1 VTRRFVGDVRE
12 VVALAWPTVLTMVSY
27 TLMQFVDAVMVA
39 QVGPLE
45 VAAQGNGGVWSF
57 APISFCFGVL
67 SLVNTF
73 VAQHVGAG
81 RGHEA
86 GRWAWTGLWLSGI
99 AWIAL
104 LLPFGFLVMPAA
116 FAAMGH
122 EPALVELET
131 RYAQIL
137 LAGGILSLGAKA
149 VHNFLFGISRPK
161 IVAVAAIAG
170 NAVNLVCNYALI
182 YGEAGLPALGLPG
195 VPGAPALGVTGAA
208 IATLCGVLVE
218 LLIPLALMFGP
229 EIDRLHGTRRSWRPH
244 WHSLRELLRVGWP
257 AAIQFGNELI
267 CWAIFMS
274 VLVGRFGTIEIA
286 AGWAVLRYIHLS
298 FMPAVGF
305 SVATTTLVGR
315 AIGHGEPGAAVRR
328 TRAALAV
335 TVAYMGL
342 WALVMLLMRSDLVRL
357 FAISSNSDAETVARI
372 IEVGA
377 QLMICAAVFQ
387 VFDAVGI
394 IYTGALRGAG
404 DTLWPGLV
412 TIALAWG
419 FIVGLGWWLSVSEP
433 QWGALGPWIGAS
445 VYIVT
450 LGIAL
455 AWRFERGR
463 WRSIRLLE
471 PAGNPA
477 MMGDSP

>member
-1 VTRRFVGDVRE
+1 MTGRFAGDVRE

-27 TLMQFVDAVMVA
+27 TLMQFVDALMVA

-45 VAAQGNGGVWSF
+45 VAAQGNGSVWSF
-57 APISFCFGVL
+57 APISFCYGVL

-81 RGHEA
+81 RGQEA
-86 GRWAWTGLWLSGI
+86 GRWMWAGLWLSLI
-99 AWIAL
+99 AWLAV
-104 LLPFGFLVMPAA
+104 LLPFGFLAMPAA

-122 EPALVELET
+122 EPALVQLET
-131 RYAQIL
+131 SYAQIL
-137 LAGGILSLGAKA
+137 LAGGILNLGAKA
-149 VHNFLFGISRPK
+149 VHNFLFGVSRPK
-161 IVAVAAIAG
+161 IVAIAAIAG
-170 NAVNLVCNYALI
+170 NAVNLLGNYALI
-182 YGEAGLPALGLPG
+182 YGEAGLPSLGLPG

-218 LLIPLALMFGP
+218 LVVPLAAVFGAR
-229 EIDRLHGTRRSWRPH
+229 IDRLHGTRRSWRPH
-244 WHSLRELLRVGWP
+244 WHSVRELLRVGWP
-257 AAIQFGNELI
+257 AAIQFGNELV

-286 AGWAVLRYIHLS
+286 AGWAVLRYVHLS
-298 FMPAVGF
+298 FMPAMGF

-315 AIGHGEPGAAVRR
+315 AIGHGEPDVAVRR
-328 TRAALAV
+328 ARAALAV
-335 TVAYMGL
+335 TVTYMVMC
-342 WALVMLLMRSDLVRL
+342 ALAMLIMREDLVRI
-357 FAISSNSDAETVARI
+357 FAIAADSDAETVARI

-377 QLMICAAVFQ
+377 KLMICAAVFQ

-404 DTLWPGLV
+404 DTVWPGLV
-412 TIALAWG
+412 TMGLAWG
-419 FIVGLGWWLSVSEP
+419 CIVGLGWWLAVSEP
-433 QWGALGPWIGAS
+433 QWGAVGPWIGAS
-445 VYIVT
+445 AYIAAV
-450 LGIAL
+450 GVAL

-471 PAGNPA
+471 PAPSPA
-477 MMGDSP
+477 MMTNSP

>member
-1 VTRRFVGDVRE
+1 MTRRLVGDVRE

-45 VAAQGNGGVWSF
+45 LAAQGNGGVWSF
-57 APISFCFGVL
+57 APLSFCFGVL

-86 GRWAWTGLWLSGI
+86 GRWAWAGLWLSLL

-104 LLPFGFLVMPAA
+104 LLPFAFLVMPAA

-122 EPALVELET
+122 EPALVEQET

-137 LAGGILSLGAKA
+137 LAGGIISLAAKS
-149 VHNFLFGISRPK
+149 VHNFLFGIARPK

-170 NAVNLVCNYALI
+170 NAVNIVLNYALI

-195 VPGAPALGVTGAA
+195 VPGVPALGVAGAA
-208 IATLCGVLVE
+208 IATVCGVLVE
-218 LLIPLALMFGP
+218 LLVPLVLMFGP

-244 WHSLRELLRVGWP
+244 VHSMRELLRVGWP

-286 AGWAVLRYIHLS
+286 AGWSVLRYIHLS
-298 FMPAVGF
+298 FMPAMGL

-315 AIGHGEPGAAVRR
+315 AIGHGEPEAAVRR

-335 TVAYMGL
+335 TVAYMGT
-342 WALVMLLMRSDLVRL
+342 WALLMLLMRQDLVRL
-357 FAISSNSDAETVARI
+357 FAISSNADPGSVARI

-404 DTLWPGLV
+404 DTMWPGLV
-412 TIALAWG
+412 TMGLAWSC
-419 FIVGLGWWLSVSEP
+419 IVGVGWWLAESQP
-433 QWGALGPWIGAS
+433 QWGAIGPWIGAS
-445 VYIVT
+445 AYIIAVGAA
-450 LGIAL
+450 LG
-455 AWRFERGR
+455 WRFERGR

-471 PAGNPA
+471 PAPSPA

>member
-1 VTRRFVGDVRE
+1 MTRRFFGDVRE

-86 GRWAWTGLWLSGI
+86 GRWAWAGIWLSLA
-99 AWIAL
+99 AWLAL
-104 LLPFGFLVMPAA
+104 LLPFAFLAMPAA

-122 EPALVELET
+122 EPALVEQET
-131 RYAQIL
+131 SYAQIL

-170 NAVNLVCNYALI
+170 NLVNLLCNYALI
-182 YGEAGLPALGLPG
+182 YGETGLPSLGLPG

-208 IATLCGVLVE
+208 IATLCGVFVE
-218 LLIPLALMFGP
+218 LVIPLALMFGSS
-229 EIDRLHGTRRSWRPH
+229 IDRLHGTRRSWRPH
-244 WHSLRELLRVGWP
+244 WHSIRELLRVGWP
-257 AAIQFGNELI
+257 AAIQFGNELV

-315 AIGHGEPGAAVRR
+315 AIGHRRPDAAVRR

-335 TVAYMGL
+335 TVAYMGI
-342 WALVMLLMRSDLVRL
+342 WALIMLLMRQDLVRL
-357 FAISSNSDAETVARI
+357 FAISANSDAETVTRI

-419 FIVGLGWWLSVSEP
+419 CIVGLGWWLAASEP

-445 VYIVT
+445 AYIAA
-450 LGIAL
+450 LGVAL
-455 AWRFERGR
+455 AWRFERGG
-463 WRSIRLLE
+463 WRAIRLLE
-471 PAGNPA
+471 PAPERA

>member
-1 VTRRFVGDVRE
+1 VSRRLVGDVRE

-57 APISFCFGVL
+57 APLSFCFGVL

-86 GRWAWTGLWLSGI
+86 GRWAWAGLWLSLA
-99 AWIAL
+99 AWLLL

-122 EPALVELET
+122 EPALVEQET

-137 LAGGILSLGAKA
+137 LAGGILSLCAKA
-149 VHNFLFGISRPK
+149 VHNFLFGIARPK
-161 IVAVAAIAG
+161 VVAVAAIAG
-170 NAVNLVCNYALI
+170 NLVNVLFNYVLI
-182 YGEAGLPALGLPG
+182 YGEAGLPSLGLPG

-208 IATLCGVLVE
+208 VATLCGVFVE
-218 LLIPLALMFGP
+218 LAVPLALMLGP
-229 EIDRLHGTRRSWRPH
+229 AIDRLHGTRRSWRPH
-244 WHSLRELLRVGWP
+244 WHSMRELLRVGWP

-286 AGWAVLRYIHLS
+286 AGWAVLRYVHLS
-298 FMPAVGF
+298 FMPAMGF

-315 AIGHGEPGAAVRR
+315 AIGHGEPAVAVRR
-328 TRAALAV
+328 ARAALAV
-335 TVAYMGL
+335 TVAYMVI
-342 WALVMLLMRSDLVRL
+342 WAVIMLLMREDLVRI
-357 FAISSNSDAETVARI
+357 FAIAANSDAQTVARI

-387 VFDAVGI
+387 IFDAVGI

-412 TIALAWG
+412 TMVLAWSC
-419 FIVGLGWWLSVSEP
+419 IVGLGWWLAVSQP
-433 QWGALGPWIGAS
+433 QWGAVGPWIGAS
-445 VYIVT
+445 AYIAAV
-450 LGIAL
+450 GVAL
-455 AWRFERGR
+455 AWRFERGT

-471 PAGNPA
+471 PAPAPA

>member
-1 VTRRFVGDVRE
+1 MTRRFLGDVRE

-86 GRWAWTGLWLSGI
+86 GRWAWAGIWLSI
-99 AWIAL
+99 AAWLAL
-104 LLPFGFLVMPAA
+104 LLPFAFLVLPAA

-122 EPALVELET
+122 EPALVEQET

-149 VHNFLFGISRPK
+149 VHNFLFGIARPK
-161 IVAVAAIAG
+161 VVAVAAIAG
-170 NAVNLVCNYALI
+170 NLVNLVCNYALI
-182 YGEAGLPALGLPG
+182 YGEAGLPSVGLPG
-195 VPGAPALGVTGAA
+195 IPGAPALGVTGAA
-208 IATLCGVLVE
+208 VATLCGVFVE
-218 LLIPLALMFGP
+218 LVIPLALMFGP
-229 EIDRLHGTRRSWRPH
+229 AIDRLHGTRRAWRPH
-244 WHSLRELLRVGWP
+244 MHSMRELLRVGWP

-286 AGWAVLRYIHLS
+286 AGWAVLRYVHLS
-298 FMPAVGF
+298 FMPAMGF

-315 AIGHGEPGAAVRR
+315 AIGHGEPGVAVRR
-328 TRAALAV
+328 ARAALAV
-335 TVAYMGL
+335 TVAYMVM
-342 WALVMLLMRSDLVRL
+342 WAVLMLMMREDLVRI
-357 FAISSNSDAETVARI
+357 FAIAANSDAETVARI

-412 TIALAWG
+412 TMGLAWSC
-419 FIVGLGWWLSVSEP
+419 IVGLGWWLAVSEP
-433 QWGALGPWIGAS
+433 QWGAVGPWIGAS
-445 VYIVT
+445 AYIAAV
-450 LGIAL
+450 GVAL
-455 AWRFERGR
+455 AWRFERGG

-471 PAGNPA
+471 PAPKPA

>member
-45 VAAQGNGGVWSF
+45 MAAQGNGGVWSF
-57 APISFCFGVL
+57 APLSFCFGVL

-86 GRWAWTGLWLSGI
+86 GRWAWAGIWLSVAG
-99 AWIAL
+99 WLVL

-122 EPALVELET
+122 EPELVEQET

-170 NAVNLVCNYALI
+170 NCINLLCNYALI
-182 YGEAGLPALGLPG
+182 YGEAGVPSLGLPG

-218 LLIPLALMFGP
+218 LLIPLLVMFGP
-229 EIDRLHGTRRSWRPH
+229 EIDRLHGTRRSWRPR
-244 WHSLRELLRVGWP
+244 WHSMRELLRVGWP
-257 AAIQFGNELI
+257 AAIQFGNELV

-298 FMPAVGF
+298 FMPAMGF

-315 AIGHGEPGAAVRR
+315 AIGHGKPDAAVRR

-342 WALVMLLMRSDLVRL
+342 WALVMLLTRHDLVRL

-377 QLMICAAVFQ
+377 RLMICAAVFQ

-419 FIVGLGWWLSVSEP
+419 CIVALGWWLAVSQP
-433 QWGALGPWIGAS
+433 QWGGLGPWIGAS
-445 VYIVT
+445 VYIAA
-450 LGIAL
+450 LGVAL

-471 PAGNPA
+471 PAPSPA
-477 MMGDSP
+477 MMADSP